1 MIPSYFKSMDS
12 EEFPVTR
19 NGKVDRKKL
28 ETVEITTA
36 RARLES
42 VDLND
47 DELEMSKLWCEVL
60 QV

>member
-1 MIPSYFKSMDS
+1 M
-12 EEFPVTR
+12 TR

-28 ETVEITTA
+28 EITEITTA

-47 DELEMSKLWCEVL
+47 DELEMAGLWCEVL
-60 QV
+60 QVRNYLSKLTVFTLRSH